1 MVVRVLDTEPV
12 APLVSELRQVLRDAF
27 EGDFSDDDWAHTLG
41 GCRVVALDGEAL
53 VSHAAVVPRTI
64 RAGDRAFRAGY
75 VEGVA
80 TRPDRQREGL
90 GAAVMAEVATVL
102 RTQFELGVLSTSS
115 HAFYQRHGWERWE
128 GPTFVRTGGQL
139 VRTEDE
145 DDGIMVLRFGPS
157 ENTDLTAAISCDSR
171 TGDDW

>member
-1 MVVRVLDTEPV
+1 VQVLHAETV
-12 APLVSELRQVLRDAF
+12 APLVGALRQLLWDAF
-27 EGDFSDDDWAHTLG
+27 EGDFSDDDWQHTLG
-41 GCRVVALDGEAL
+41 GWHAVALDGDAL

-64 RAGDRAFRAGY
+64 QAGDRAFRAGY

-90 GAAVMAEVATVL
+90 AAAVMAEVSTVL
-102 RTQFELGVLSTSS
+102 RARFELGVLSTSS
-115 HAFYQRHGWERWE
+115 HDFYQRLGWEHWQ
-128 GPTFVRTGGQL
+128 GPTFVRAGGQL

-157 ENTDLTAAISCDSR
+157 QEADVTAPISCESR